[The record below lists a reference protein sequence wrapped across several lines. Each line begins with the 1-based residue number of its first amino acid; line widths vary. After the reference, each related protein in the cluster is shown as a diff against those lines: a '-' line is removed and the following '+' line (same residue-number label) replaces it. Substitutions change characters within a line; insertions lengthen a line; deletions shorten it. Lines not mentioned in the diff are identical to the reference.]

1 MWGEETKRRQAWLAG
16 GWKETE
22 TVLAG
27 HRLYVGGDREPLQVF
42 DQQVFDQQSDRIEP
56 DSLDD
61 NRAC

>member
-16 GWKETE
+16 GWKEKE

-42 DQQVFDQQSDRIEP
+42 DQQSDRIEP
-56 DSLDD
+56 DSLED